1 MSTVGNMS
9 VHEATITVRDALRL
23 IWEADRYPILGNEDR
38 IVAER
43 LGSEALAKAANAVAS
58 AGDPPEFSRWL
69 NVLRSEPLSN
79 VTREEILPLLYDLFD
94 PDNEV

>member
-23 IWEADRYPILGNEDR
+23 IWEADRYSILGNEDR

-43 LGSEALAKAANAVAS
+43 LASEALVKAANAVAS
-58 AGDPPEFSRWL
+58 AGDPPEFSPWL
-69 NVLRSEPLSN
+69 NALRSEPLSN
-79 VTREEILPLLYDLFD
+79 VTRGEILPLLYD
-94 PDNEV
+94 PDNDV